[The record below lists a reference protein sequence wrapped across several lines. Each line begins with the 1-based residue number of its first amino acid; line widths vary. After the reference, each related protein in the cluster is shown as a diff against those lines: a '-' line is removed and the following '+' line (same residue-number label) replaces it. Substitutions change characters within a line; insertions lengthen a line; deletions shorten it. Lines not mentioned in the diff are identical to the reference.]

1 LIISIFTFQR
11 LIKERT
17 QENFT
22 GESVIVEERKTP
34 LKIYDKLYA
43 KVYKNLIDDFKDKIV
58 VYQCEDIEYNS
69 KLEEYN
75 KKAKILDIGC
85 GTGSHVAELGK
96 KYKVVGLDISK
107 DMLNIAKTKTSTL
120 ENVKLIQ
127 GDMTDESL
135 FGKAQFSHI
144 ICFYFSFYYA
154 SNLETLVK
162 NCHKWLK
169 SGGYFVV
176 ELIDRDKFDPVL
188 EAANP
193 FPLLSIQNYSEERI
207 TKSTIH
213 FNNMLY
219 ESDFK
224 VVNPNSAVFKE
235 HLTFNDTGKVIV
247 NTHKLNM
254 PNYNRIVKMIKNQ
267 GFKLDSVTNLGEV
280 NYNYHYIFYFR
291 KN

>member
-1 LIISIFTFQR
+1 
-11 LIKERT
+11 
-17 QENFT
+17 
-22 GESVIVEERKTP
+22 
-34 LKIYDKLYA
+34 
-43 KVYKNLIDDFKDKIV
+43 
-58 VYQCEDIEYNS
+58 
-69 KLEEYN
+69 
-75 KKAKILDIGC
+75 
-85 GTGSHVAELGK
+85 
-96 KYKVVGLDISK
+96 
-107 DMLNIAKTKTSTL
+107 
-120 ENVKLIQ
+120 
-127 GDMTDESL
+127 
-135 FGKAQFSHI
+135 
-144 ICFYFSFYYA
+144 
-154 SNLETLVK
+154 VK